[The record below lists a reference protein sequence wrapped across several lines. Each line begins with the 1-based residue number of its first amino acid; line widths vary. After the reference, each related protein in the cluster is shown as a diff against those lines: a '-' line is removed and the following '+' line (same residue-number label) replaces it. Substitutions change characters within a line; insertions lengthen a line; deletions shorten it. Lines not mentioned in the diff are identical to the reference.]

1 MKSLQGKKAVITG
14 AGRGIGVAVA
24 RELADHGAELL
35 LAARTLSEVEAVAA
49 ELVAAGHRASAARC
63 DVADEGQVAEL
74 ARVARERLGGV
85 DILVNN
91 AGVASS
97 APLKALDLAEVERL
111 MTVNFRGSLLTIREL
126 VPGMVAQGWGRVVN
140 VASIAGLTGA
150 PYISGYAASKH
161 AVIGL
166 TRSLGAE
173 LAGKGVTVNAV
184 CPGYVETPMTADSL
198 TRIRAKTGLTETEAR
213 ATLEK
218 ATPQHRLFEPEEVAY
233 LVRCLCDPRAKGVTG
248 QAWVLDGG
256 ALIS

>member
-24 RELADHGAELL
+24 RELAEHGAELL

-49 ELVAAGHRASAARC
+49 ELVTAGHRASAARC
-63 DVADEGQVAEL
+63 DVADEAQVAEL
-74 ARVARERLGGV
+74 ARVARERLGSV